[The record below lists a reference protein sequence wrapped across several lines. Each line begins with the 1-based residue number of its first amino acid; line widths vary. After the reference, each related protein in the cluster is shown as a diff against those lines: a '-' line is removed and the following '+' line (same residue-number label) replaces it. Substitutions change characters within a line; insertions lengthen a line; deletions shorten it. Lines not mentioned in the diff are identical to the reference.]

1 MIAAL
6 REARGRGGRPSR
18 DEVPIRNERLL
29 AIAADAFVAQ
39 GYDATTI
46 EGIAAT
52 AGVAKRT
59 IYSRYPNKKALL
71 FAVVRRLTERQP
83 LDEIAFDAATSFESG
98 LRQLARAMIE
108 ISMEP
113 NSIALQ
119 RLVLNE
125 LKTFPELGQEQWQF
139 VEREHGGR
147 IAAYFRAQK
156 TRAGLRD
163 VDPVKFA
170 DMFMRSVFSF
180 VNNVIIL
187 RYAIPTGREIDDFLD
202 TLIDVL
208 MNGVRK

>member
-1 MIAAL
+1 MIVAL
-6 REARGRGGRPSR
+6 KEARGRGGRPCR

-29 AIAADAFVAQ
+29 AIATEAFVAQ
-39 GYDATTI
+39 GYDAATI

-71 FAVVRRLTERQP
+71 FAVVRRLNERQP
-83 LDEIAFDAATSFESG
+83 IDEVSFDAATSFESG
-98 LRQLARAMIE
+98 LRQLARAMIR
-108 ISMEP
+108 ISLEP

-125 LKTFPELGQEQWQF
+125 LKTFPELGQEQWQY

-156 TRAGLRD
+156 ARAGLRD

-170 DMFMRSVFSF
+170 DMFMRDVFSF
-180 VNNVIIL
+180 VNYVIIL
-187 RYAIPTGREIDDFLD
+187 RYDIPTERQIEDFLD